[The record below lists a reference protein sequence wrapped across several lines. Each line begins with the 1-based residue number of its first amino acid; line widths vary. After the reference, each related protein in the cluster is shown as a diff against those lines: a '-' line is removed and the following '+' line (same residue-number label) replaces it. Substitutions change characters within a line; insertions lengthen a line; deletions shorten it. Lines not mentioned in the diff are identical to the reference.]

1 MTGSGG
7 LLFARIRMFFRS
19 YDGQTQVD
27 GDGCNCV
34 AGVTRSG

>member
-7 LLFARIRMFFRS
+7 LLSARIRMLFRRR

-27 GDGCNCV
+27 GCDCV
-34 AGVTRSG
+34 TAATRSG

>member
-7 LLFARIRMFFRS
+7 LLFARMFFRS